1 MVNSKHSFPCNV
13 ASGAVGQVAGQ
24 IAKAQGLR
32 VVGSAGSDEK
42 VAHLKAIG
50 FDGAFNYKTED
61 TAAKLAELCPK
72 GIDVYFEVSTKNHY
86 ISGLADLTRDHCIT

>member
-1 MVNSKHSFPCNV
+1 
-13 ASGAVGQVAGQ
+13 VAGQ

-61 TAAKLAELCPK
+61 TATKLAELCPK
-72 GIDVYFEVSTKNHY
+72 GIDVYFEVSIKNHDKESEEGPKEKLIRGY
-86 ISGLADLTRDHCIT
+86 CIT